1 MQNWIFLYLAY
12 SRLSVSG
19 DDRKS
24 ERATSGVWERK
35 REDALISPGSPS
47 SPTRFLNLPHWP
59 RSWNSLIFDEME
71 WWMKI
76 SFVFYLVKPQKPCLH
91 GIASIV
97 RVLWASIDYEQSKY
111 FLCPSRFTWKKA
123 REENCCAESS
133 SLILC
138 SQFSSRSFFSLCRLR
153 WTEINEALLAECGKI
168 SSQTRFPFTGWNVSL
183 ANTNSPFPPSLTQF
197 SPPSCCARRMGINP
211 SI

>member
-1 MQNWIFLYLAY
+1 MKAILATRWCRTPFSLLYKKHWLKMVLNHVCAELNIFVLAY
-12 SRLSVSG
+12 SRLSVSR

-24 ERATSGVWERK
+24 DRATSGVWERK

-47 SPTRFLNLPHWP
+47 SPTRSFNLPHWP

-91 GIASIV
+91 GITSIV

-111 FLCPSRFTWKKA
+111 FLCPSRLTWKKA
-123 REENCCAESS
+123 REENCCAKSS

-138 SQFSSRSFFSLCRLR
+138 SQFSSRSFFLCVACDGL
-153 WTEINEALLAECGKI
+153 G
-168 SSQTRFPFTGWNVSL
+168 
-183 ANTNSPFPPSLTQF
+183 
-197 SPPSCCARRMGINP
+197 
-211 SI
+211 